1 MAHVATFITCV
12 VDPPLALVNKRLLGR
27 CSLKIWK
34 IFKTF
39 AIRGRS
45 SFDKIPLYLSIDCT
59 VLETSKA
66 TQRGFSVQAACGGWG
81 LPSI

>member
-1 MAHVATFITCV
+1 MAHVATFIPCV
-12 VDPPLALVNKRLLGR
+12 VDPPLALVNKRIRGVFN
-27 CSLKIWK
+27 KNME

-39 AIRGRS
+39 FVIRGRS